1 MTLMQSQITFDI
13 LFKICT
19 NFIFTLH
26 ACLRSCAHQRSTRG
40 HFCKDVTSHVTG
52 KSLNSNNEKFPVIF
66 ITHNSAKEKT
76 FRCFGYTQRPKKK
89 RPFFYFCH
97 ARQHQRKWFVL
108 YQTRTTVQKQSFCV
122 PLDYAKNY
130 ALPHFCLA
138 RSTTERLSVTFVTL
152 TEPKEKAL
160 RYLCHAN
167 GAREKGFALFLSPT
181 LTR

>member
-19 NFIFTLH
+19 NFIHTLH
-26 ACLRSCAHQRSTRG
+26 ACFRSCAHQRSTRG

-89 RPFFYFCH
+89 RPFSTFVMHDSTKENGLCYTRH
-97 ARQHQRKWFVL
+97 AQQCKSKVFV
-108 YQTRTTVQKQSFCV
+108 F
-122 PLDYAKNY
+122 
-130 ALPHFCLA
+130 H
-138 RSTTERLSVTFVTL
+138 STTPKIMLYLTF
-152 TEPKEKAL
+152 AL
-160 RYLCHAN
+160 R
-167 GAREKGFALFLSPT
+167 GVQQKGFPLPSS
-181 LTR
+181 R